1 MSALVRI
8 LETRM
13 SMDSI
18 PINQP
23 RRKDR
28 AVPDESWIKSMLHRA
43 AYGTLA
49 IVAGGEPYAHL
60 NLFAYDEPGN
70 AIYWHTAREGRARE
84 YVAASG
90 RVCFCVGE
98 MGRLLPAKTAL
109 NMSAEYASVVVF
121 GRVIIVSDPAECQH
135 GLQLLLDKYFAHLKP
150 GEDYRVITS
159 DELALTTVYRI
170 DIESWSGK
178 CKQVEPEFPGAFFYV
193 PRLTG

>member
-1 MSALVRI
+1 
-8 LETRM
+8 M
-13 SMDSI
+13 SMHDI

-28 AVPDESWIKSMLHRA
+28 AVTDESWIKSMLRRA

-60 NLFAYDEPGN
+60 NLFAYDEPDN
-70 AIYWHTAREGRARE
+70 VIYWHTAREGRARQS
-84 YVAASG
+84 VAANG
-90 RVCFCVGE
+90 RVCFCVAE

-109 NMSAEYASVVVF
+109 NMSVEYASVVVF
-121 GRVIIVSDPAECQH
+121 GRAIIVSDPAEAQR

-150 GEDYRVITS
+150 GEDYRAITG

-178 CKQVEPEFPGAFFYV
+178 RKQVEPDFPGAFFYSAD
-193 PRLTG
+193 LL